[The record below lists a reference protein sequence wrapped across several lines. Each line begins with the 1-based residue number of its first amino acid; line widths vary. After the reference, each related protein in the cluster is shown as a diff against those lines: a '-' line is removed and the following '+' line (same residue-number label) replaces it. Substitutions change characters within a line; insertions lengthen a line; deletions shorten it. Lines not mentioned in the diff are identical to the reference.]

1 MEYPL
6 MNLSCKY
13 SNIGLRVQTNVDK
26 AAYFVDEQNTM
37 QSAGPLIRCPDTQPD
52 RPGVLIGRIG

>member
-1 MEYPL
+1 

-37 QSAGPLIRCPDTQPD
+37 QSAEPLIRCPDTHPD